1 MENAAVSEAPKRA
14 GPLQVA
20 KTVFW
25 SFFGIRRRAE
35 HEADV
40 RRLTPAQV
48 IVAGLIGAALF
59 VATLIV
65 IVRFVISQA
74 AG

>member
-1 MENAAVSEAPKRA
+1 METAAVSEAPKRA

-40 RRLTPAQV
+40 GRLTPAQV

-59 VATLIV
+59 IATLV
-65 IVRFVISQA
+65 LIVRFVISQA

>member
-1 MENAAVSEAPKRA
+1 MEAAAVSEAPKRA

-40 RRLTPAQV
+40 KQLTPVQV

-59 VATLIV
+59 VATLV
-65 IVRFVISQA
+65 LIVRFVIGQA